1 MHSARHSTPEGR
13 GLFLVVVMD
22 AFILASGRNSMRA
35 ILVLAATPEGRGL
48 FLVVADICFILTSG
62 WNIMHA
68 ILLVT
73 PHRKAAGSFL
83 WLWMA
88 AFILAS
94 GRNSMRAISAPCSP
108 VLLGRLHEHFREH
121 LLERTGRRNVPECF
135 SDMSGPELL
144 HTPFCLLA

>member
-13 GLFLVVVMD
+13 GLFLVVVM
-22 AFILASGRNSMRA
+22 AVFILASGRNIMHA
-35 ILVLAATPEGRGL
+35 ILVLTATPEGRGL

-94 GRNSMRAISAPCSP
+94 GRNSMRAISAPRSP
-108 VLLGRLHEHFREH
+108 ALLGRLHEHFREH